1 MEGKIM
7 SCIFCDIVAGKS
19 PCRKIYEDDLIIGI
33 MDIDPFCDGH
43 ALLIP
48 KKHYTDM
55 MDLDEEI
62 LKHINHVAKELTPM
76 LMEKLGKVSMTISY
90 NYGEKQKVKHFH
102 VHLLPNIDD
111 DQTED
116 VATIYEKIC
125 TK

>member
-1 MEGKIM
+1 MK
-7 SCIFCDIVAGKS
+7 
-19 PCRKIYEDDLIIGI
+19 DLIIGI

-111 DQTED
+111 DPKED

-125 TK
+125 AK